1 MINQNPKYECIATQR
16 FTMRSDAP
24 NDDALIAFANSLSLE
39 FYDEELD
46 SLDLG
51 DSMGVFTRIAHDQ
64 FYAGELF
71 TILPSS
77 DGFSVEIEMD
87 IDLFKWNRG

>member
-1 MINQNPKYECIATQR
+1 MINQSPKYECIAQQR

-24 NDDALIAFANSLSLE
+24 NDEALIAFANSLSLE
-39 FYDEELD
+39 YFGEELD

-51 DSMGVFTRIAHDQ
+51 DSMGVFTRIAYQQ

-71 TILPSS
+71 TILPAAE
-77 DGFSVEIEMD
+77 GFSVEVEMD
-87 IDLFKWNRG
+87 IDLFNWKK